1 MARDDALMPFGTIG
15 PKTIASIVAGLAL
28 IAAAI
33 WIYITI
39 VHIRAENAS
48 LTSANAQL
56 TADLSQAKADNQA
69 DLKALADLKAD
80 YAQQQAALTT
90 AQTALQAASNQTQ
103 TIVTK
108 VIRAPASD
116 KACFPIAL
124 GNAFSEL
131 FPVSTNGSNQ
141 SGGGKGEGQ
150 SGVLRAVPGV
160 AASATGPGRL
170 EVTIHPAH

>member
-1 MARDDALMPFGTIG
+1 MPFGMIG

-28 IAAAI
+28 IAAAV

-39 VHIRAENAS
+39 VHLRAENAS

-80 YAQQQAALTT
+80 YAQQQQALTT
-90 AQTALQAASNQTQ
+90 AQTALEAASNQTQ

-116 KACFPIAL
+116 KACFPVAL
-124 GNAFSEL
+124 GTAFSEL
-131 FPVSTNGSNQ
+131 FPVTADSADQGGS
-141 SGGGKGEGQ
+141 GKGEGR

-160 AASATGPGRL
+160 APSPIGPSRL